1 MVALPRQVSSSL
13 GQVGGVILIVY
24 DIGVKL
30 QEQSYSGQSLQPQD
44 WGLDEVWSRTS
55 VGDSGE
61 GEFLTASSGAARDSV
76 VESFQQ
82 HDLKSASHINEHI
95 GHSHQQW

>member
-13 GQVGGVILIVY
+13 GQVEGIVLIVY

-30 QEQSYSGQSLQPQD
+30 QEQLQPQD
-44 WGLDEVWSRTS
+44 WGFDEVWNRRS

-61 GEFLTASSGAARDSV
+61 GELLTPSSRAARGSV
-76 VESFQQ
+76 MESFQQ
-82 HDLKSASHINEHI
+82 HYLKSTSHINEYI